1 MSFFRLLLAVCILR
15 APVFAQSGTLRGQVT
30 DESGAVVP
38 GVRITLT
45 GPGGLSKRTASGN
58 DGSYSFSSL
67 PVGTYNVQAS
77 APGLSLKQPTEV
89 SVAGGT
95 QTLNL
100 LLYVTAEK
108 QQVTVQDNGAPAVS
122 TDPASNASAV
132 VLTVLLQ
139 TSRADLVG

>member
-1 MSFFRLLLAVCILR
+1 MPLARFLLAVCLVT

-38 GVRITLT
+38 GVRITLA
-45 GPGGLSKRTASGN
+45 GPGGFSKRTASGN

-67 PVGTYNVQAS
+67 PVGAYNVEAS

-100 LLYVTAEK
+100 LLYVTAER
-108 QQVTVQDNGAPAVS
+108 QQVTVQDK
-122 TDPASNASAV
+122 
-132 VLTVLLQ
+132 
-139 TSRADLVG
+139 

>member
-1 MSFFRLLLAVCILR
+1 MFISRIILAVSIVA
-15 APVFAQSGTLRGQVT
+15 APVFAQNGTLRGQVT

-67 PVGTYNVQAS
+67 APGAYNIQAS
-77 APGLSLKQPTEV
+77 APGLSLKQPADV

-95 QTLNL
+95 QTLSL
-100 LLYVTAEK
+100 LLY
-108 QQVTVQDNGAPAVS
+108 
-122 TDPASNASAV
+122 
-132 VLTVLLQ
+132 
-139 TSRADLVG
+139 

>member
-1 MSFFRLLLAVCILR
+1 MPLARFLLAVCLVT

-45 GPGGLSKRTASGN
+45 GPGGLSKRTSSGN

-67 PVGTYNVQAS
+67 PAGAYNLQAS
-77 APGLSLKQPTEV
+77 APGLTLRQSMEV
-89 SVAGGT
+89 SVAGGV

-100 LLYVTAEK
+100 L
-108 QQVTVQDNGAPAVS
+108 
-122 TDPASNASAV
+122 
-132 VLTVLLQ
+132 
-139 TSRADLVG
+139 